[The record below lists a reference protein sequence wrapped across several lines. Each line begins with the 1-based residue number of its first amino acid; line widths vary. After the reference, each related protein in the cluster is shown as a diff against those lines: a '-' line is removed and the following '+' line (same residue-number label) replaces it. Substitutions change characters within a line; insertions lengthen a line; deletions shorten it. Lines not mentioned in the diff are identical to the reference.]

1 MKASPGEL
9 TAQVSGR
16 EAFCDEILDQ
26 LGWICAAFQSSK
38 MWYRPQISQAQIARR
53 RHGNSWKNLQIAP
66 RFTSFEHM
74 RDGDGCCWTGLVQN
88 PAIVRG
94 PYPIPCETPKH
105 NGLEIS
111 LKLMALLIGTDRVTE
126 FAGRLYIKG
135 FSAMAVLTTQATDIF
150 VWHFVFNQD
159 GSHISYTDERA
170 LKAVSRS
177 KHPIDMRL
185 VESARHILGWCP
197 EAADSTGRPNA
208 HYDIGYSGLPKP
220 SPGCAF
226 EKIQISAGYIITG
239 GITAIP
245 GKKDKAIHLTNRD
258 DYISKLKWISTKFV
272 LFYDVSTRRGWL
284 VNGLG
289 ALVHILRASLRHDE
303 TDGFEFLFKWDEMED
318 PPATWESV
326 SAREAAII
334 VLSSENN
341 QKLPLWRKPESGANE
356 TDESGSNTPQADNKK
371 TKEKAFFRFKDRVE
385 QIYRV
390 MEQIVTHQSH
400 VEEQDGVGFR
410 VRLSPRRRL
419 EGFNFMDIASGE
431 DPIWPQETSI
441 SALGLGWVD
450 LVRSLNAITL
460 FGRDFGDLIT
470 PSAYDSSA
478 KMCPEWERLPKG
490 KDYLAVSGSVLK
502 DILKKGNTD
511 STPWRLVDDVW
522 WHNPHFSQDCVPCN
536 RETASTALGRARGPL
551 THTDRVQVLLPG
563 SSIHKMNLKPFKGKG
578 KGIASQPVP
587 PLPNTAALVFGH
599 SLMLPLRWSD
609 HGDPVE
615 DSGSLPQL
623 TDVENTSHIES
634 QESAEGTSSITSS
647 TENTTP
653 SGGSGILGSESG
665 NASTVSNPGIGR
677 SLEGDAPQLEG
688 PSRTLDNKGIKL
700 IRGWF
705 KRRPVVE

>member
-1 MKASPGEL
+1 
-9 TAQVSGR
+9 V
-16 EAFCDEILDQ
+16 
-26 LGWICAAFQSSK
+26 
-38 MWYRPQISQAQIARR
+38 
-53 RHGNSWKNLQIAP
+53 
-66 RFTSFEHM
+66 
-74 RDGDGCCWTGLVQN
+74 
-88 PAIVRG
+88 
-94 PYPIPCETPKH
+94 
-105 NGLEIS
+105 
-111 LKLMALLIGTDRVTE
+111 
-126 FAGRLYIKG
+126 
-135 FSAMAVLTTQATDIF
+135 F
-150 VWHFVFNQD
+150 VWHFVFNKD

-170 LKAVSRS
+170 LKAAPRS
-177 KHPIDMRL
+177 QHPINIRR
-185 VESARHILGWCP
+185 VESARHFLGWCP
-197 EAADSTGRPNA
+197 DAADFTGRPNA

-220 SPGCAF
+220 SSGCAF
-226 EKIQISAGYIITG
+226 EKVQISAGYIITG

-245 GKKDKAIHLTNRD
+245 GKKDKAVHLTLRD

-272 LFYDVSTRRGWL
+272 VLYDVSTRRGWL
-284 VNGLG
+284 VNGIS
-289 ALVHILRASLRHDE
+289 ALVHILRASLQHDE
-303 TDGFEFLFKWDEMED
+303 TDGFEFLFKWDEMEE
-318 PPATWESV
+318 ASTTRVTSTRV
-326 SAREAAII
+326 ISAREAAIF
-334 VLSSENN
+334 VLSSKKN
-341 QKLPLWRKPESGANE
+341 QRLRLWSKPESTSATE
-356 TDESGSNTPQADNKK
+356 TEKGRSNTPTVGGQQADNKK
-371 TKEKAFFRFKDRVE
+371 AKEPDFFCFKDRVE

-470 PSAYDSSA
+470 PSASESSA

-522 WHNPHFSQDCVPCN
+522 WHNPHFSQDCVPCT
-536 RETASTALGRARGPL
+536 RGTASTALGRARGPL

-563 SSIHKMNLKPFKGKG
+563 SSIHKMNRKPFKGKG

-623 TDVENTSHIES
+623 TDVEDSSHVDS
-634 QESAEGTSSITSS
+634 QESAKGTSSITSC

-653 SGGSGILGSESG
+653 SGGSEILGPESG
-665 NASTVSNPGIGR
+665 NASTVSDPGIGR
-677 SLEGDAPQLEG
+677 SLEGDALQLERH
-688 PSRTLDNKGIKL
+688 SRTLDKKGIKL